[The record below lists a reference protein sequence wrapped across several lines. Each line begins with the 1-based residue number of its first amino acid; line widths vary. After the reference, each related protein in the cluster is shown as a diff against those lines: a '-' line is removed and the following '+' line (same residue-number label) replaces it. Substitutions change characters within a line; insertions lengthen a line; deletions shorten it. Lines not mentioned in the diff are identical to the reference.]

1 MRGHGCDGLVEAI
14 ETVVSVVWCERRKA
28 TERRRKARW
37 DLENF
42 HQVPEPVGRHR
53 TPDPVGRITCYST
66 RVWALRWA
74 RLRRARRG
82 DRDGG
87 IGCLVRA
94 TEADRATAQG
104 VLGLR
109 KFSPSARTSRPKKIA
124 RPGRPD
130 HLLFYLGFGPFRSF
144 STWLSGATRDRPP
157 TTTTAPAVRQSSGR
171 PKSNP
176 NQILVGTCANH
187 SQQASEQASAAGG
200 GWLPGRPAG
209 CDLGLGEFSQIRS

>member
-1 MRGHGCDGLVEAI
+1 MRGHGCDGLVETI

-94 TEADRATAQG
+94 TQADRAQGRRRKARWDLENFHKVPEPVGRHRTPDPVGRITCYSTRVWALRWARLRRARRDDRDGGIGYLVRATEADRAQG
-104 VLGLR
+104 RRR
-109 KFSPSARTSRPKKIA
+109 KARWDLENFHQVPE
-124 RPGRPD
+124 PVGR
-130 HLLFYLGFGPFRSF
+130 
-144 STWLSGATRDRPP
+144 T
-157 TTTTAPAVRQSSGR
+157 
-171 PKSNP
+171 
-176 NQILVGTCANH
+176 
-187 SQQASEQASAAGG
+187 
-200 GWLPGRPAG
+200 
-209 CDLGLGEFSQIRS
+209 